1 MSAII
6 TVGMGFG
13 DETKGGTVDYLCER
27 NKSDL
32 VVRYTGGH
40 QAAHCVVRELFGSKV
55 DHIFSQFGSGTLLGV
70 PTYLDRHM
78 IIEPLA
84 MRNEAEALQRITGKN
99 PYVGLTVHPECPV
112 TTPYSKIANLT
123 DKENIEH
130 GSCGLG
136 IWKTRLLD
144 RLGISLKAKDLK
156 SLDTIVQKVSVIS
169 AHYGMKFD
177 IDICK
182 ALFLASEW
190 IYTGEFPEVDNI
202 VFEGAQGVLLDENCV
217 DQYPH
222 VTGSTTLPT
231 HAIERCKDLGVK
243 YQIYGITRTYATRHG
258 AGPMLDESLD
268 IPEKHVDP
276 VPGKFRTGY
285 LDITRLR
292 KTIKQIQPDH
302 IMISHCDRYPGK
314 VAGKY
319 GPYDLKLGGLIKKIT
334 AGCNYTLSFG
344 ETAKDKFEF

>member
-84 MRNEAEALQRITGKN
+84 MQNEAMALFKILEKD
-99 PYVGLTVHPECPV
+99 PYSLLTVHPDCPV
-112 TTPYSKIANLT
+112 TTPYSKIINQT
-123 DKENIEH
+123 DKTYQEH
-130 GSCGLG
+130 GTTNLG
-136 IWKTRLLD
+136 IWETRKLD
-144 RLGISLKAKDLK
+144 RAGISLKASDLS
-156 SLDTIVQKVSVIS
+156 SLDNIVDKTKVI
-169 AHYGMKFD
+169 ADYYGLKFNF
-177 IDICK
+177 DICK
-182 ALFLASEW
+182 ALLLSSQT
-190 IYTGEFPEVDNI
+190 ICIGEFPDVNTI
-202 VFEGAQGVLLDENCV
+202 IFEGAQGVLLDENCV

-243 YQIYGITRTYATRHG
+243 YQIYGITRTYTTRHG